1 MGIRVYIDII
11 QCHQHMFEMSKK
23 ILRSPYV
30 SNKTIKHFQ
39 LFAYFLL
46 QVSSFSFFFFSKKG
60 YAKLRQVNF
69 YMTLFDCIWHFCLKL
84 RFTAFYF
91 TTLMYSKI
99 SSALFSFL
107 IFLLLRKEKRISM
120 RIFSPLRLSPCYH
133 RLVCA
138 ISQQSCFMSTQT
150 IHSNLFSIFCVWWYF
165 HSFVL
170 WSKGLVKVCVSLN
183 VYGWVW
189 MCTTDY
195 GWVWLTMDGF
205 DWLWMY
211 MVASSTYIC
220 VF

>member
-1 MGIRVYIDII
+1 
-11 QCHQHMFEMSKK
+11 
-23 ILRSPYV
+23 
-30 SNKTIKHFQ
+30 
-39 LFAYFLL
+39 
-46 QVSSFSFFFFSKKG
+46 
-60 YAKLRQVNF
+60 
-69 YMTLFDCIWHFCLKL
+69 MTLFDCIWHFCLKL

-91 TTLMYSKI
+91 TTPMYSKI

-150 IHSNLFSIFCVWWYF
+150 IHSNLFSFFCVWWYF

-170 WSKGLVKVCVSLN
+170 WSKGLVKVCVSLD

-195 GWVWLTMDGF
+195 GWVWLTMDGY

-211 MVASSTYIC
+211 MVACST
-220 VF
+220 

>member
-1 MGIRVYIDII
+1 MLFHFAAKTIRIVCANKCIISENFLFSVHKLFGHSYLCII
-11 QCHQHMFEMSKK
+11 QCHQHMFEMSKR

-46 QVSSFSFFFFSKKG
+46 QVSSFSFCFSKKG

-91 TTLMYSKI
+91 TTPMYLKI
-99 SSALFSFL
+99 SSALFLF
-107 IFLLLRKEKRISM
+107 FFFWEKKKRISM

-138 ISQQSCFMSTQT
+138 ISQQSCFMGTQT
-150 IHSNLFSIFCVWWYF
+150 IHSNLFSIFCVCDGIF
-165 HSFVL
+165 TPSF
-170 WSKGLVKVCVSLN
+170 
-183 VYGWVW
+183 YGRKAW
-189 MCTTDY
+189 
-195 GWVWLTMDGF
+195 
-205 DWLWMY
+205 
-211 MVASSTYIC
+211 
-220 VF
+220 